1 MVRCRAGGFALKGG
15 GDGRW
20 RTASV
25 GAHAASAGK
34 VQNFYRL
41 MKFILC
47 LYVRFGRKRGK
58 KGEPR
63 VARDER

>member
-1 MVRCRAGGFALKGG
+1 VVRCRAGGFALKGG
-15 GDGRW
+15 GDGQR

-25 GAHAASAGK
+25 GAHAASWGR

-47 LYVRFGRKRGK
+47 FVVRFGRKRGK
-58 KGEPR
+58 KGSPR